1 MTFNSK
7 QKVVLK
13 DFLSLLFSITE
24 GIVACILGAATVY
37 TVVSLLV
44 GQPIPNITMVLTII
58 TAVIIVLWILSSI
71 YCAIYW
77 FFCICAL
84 TGEDWYNYVKY
95 DIIPDKLKYTKRYK
109 FYKFLRWVF

>member
-1 MTFNSK
+1 MTFSPK

-13 DFLSLLFSITE
+13 DFLSTLVSIVK

-37 TVVSLLV
+37 TVVNLLV
-44 GQPIPNITMVLTII
+44 SQPIPDIAMILTII
-58 TAVIIVLWILSSI
+58 TVVIIALWILASI
-71 YCAIYW
+71 YCTIYW

-95 DIIPDKLKYTKRYK
+95 NTVPDKLKNTKRYK
-109 FYKFLRWVF
+109 FYKFLKEVF

>member
-13 DFLSLLFSITE
+13 DFLSTLVSIIK
-24 GIVACILGAATVY
+24 GIIACVLGASSVY
-37 TVVSLLV
+37 TVVNLMV
-44 GQPIPNITMVLTII
+44 GQPIPDITMVLTII
-58 TAVIIVLWILSSI
+58 TVVIILLWILSSI

-77 FFCICAL
+77 FFYICAL

-95 DIIPDKLKYTKRYK
+95 DTVPDKLRNTKKYK
-109 FYKFLRWVF
+109 FYKFLKEVF